1 MKFSLWMLVE
11 DAISLVEVGV
21 LPDQWTNDLFSP
33 PRNFDSRKKARHF
46 LNWLKGLGVDVQKY
60 IDALEDGKS
69 IEVPLPFGGGA
80 VGKAVP
86 IGNYVVKF
94 TPDKRE
100 AQYAM
105 KLVGHTMDNIARIY
119 DVVQIPGE
127 FIVPESG
134 SKKEIYAIVQEKLS
148 IGAPKKLRVAG
159 DMVYTYL
166 DKFAQPLENIDAAYN
181 FIMKNMMPAKWKN
194 DKDVERL
201 TRQVLDAVK
210 KL

>member
-1 MKFSLWMLVE
+1 
-11 DAISLVEVGV
+11 
-21 LPDQWTNDLFSP
+21 
-33 PRNFDSRKKARHF
+33 
-46 LNWLKGLGVDVQKY
+46 
-60 IDALEDGKS
+60 
-69 IEVPLPFGGGA
+69 
-80 VGKAVP
+80 
-86 IGNYVVKF
+86 
-94 TPDKRE
+94 
-100 AQYAM
+100 
-105 KLVGHTMDNIARIY
+105 
-119 DVVQIPGE
+119 VVQIPGE

-210 KL
+210 KLQDEKGITYRDPHGGNLKYRGRQPAFFDLGRSTPMPAAKLGSPKMLGRGTGING